1 MKRFIILLA
10 AAMFILASCQK
21 FELEEMPTP
30 EDPTTSIYSLDL
42 RFDANVSEATVA
54 FYDESGYQVSAKT
67 LAVPTSTTE
76 VVSIAFASETAP
88 EYIYTDGLQNGEEG
102 GLLRIPAASIETKS
116 DNSILLV
123 IR

>member
-1 MKRFIILLA
+1 MITLS
-10 AAMFILASCQK
+10 LASCQK
-21 FELEEMPTP
+21 FEMEDMPTP
-30 EDPTTSIYSLDL
+30 DEPTTTIYSLDL

-67 LAVPTSTTE
+67 LAVPASTTE

-102 GLLRIPAASIETKS
+102 GLLRIPAASIETKAS